1 MQKPELLAPAGD
13 LEKMKIAFAFGADA
27 CYCGGMRYGL
37 RERSG
42 NFSAEELT
50 EAVRLAHRLNKR
62 IYITVNSMPHNEA
75 LDDLPAYLQQ
85 LESLGVDALIISD
98 PGVLQIAKQFA
109 PHTAYHLSTQANT
122 VNYRSAQFWQQQG
135 FSRLI
140 LARELS
146 LQEIAVIRQ
155 NCSAEIE
162 CFVHGAMCMSYSGR
176 CLISNFLTGR
186 NANTGDCTQPC
197 RWRYHL
203 LEAKRPGEY
212 FPVNQDENG
221 TTIFYSRDLCMIEHL
236 PELIHSGVHGLKIEG
251 RMKSLHYVATV
262 TGVYRRA
269 IDLYC
274 ADPEHYRY
282 DPQWL
287 QEIEK
292 TGTRAFTTGFYFGKP
307 GAEAQSYTGEPLQ
320 RAIDFVGIV
329 RKRTEQGVWLEQR
342 NHFSAGDRLEILLP
356 DMQRL
361 EIIAKDLLN
370 QQGQPITTAPHA
382 QMMVFLPM
390 VQPVPVNSLL
400 RLLKS

>member
-1 MQKPELLAPAGD
+1 MWKPELLAPAGD

-37 RERSG
+37 RERAS
-42 NFSAEELT
+42 NFSAEQLSEGV
-50 EAVRLAHRLNKR
+50 ALAHHLGKHV
-62 IYITVNSMPHNEA
+62 YITVNSMPHNDA
-75 LDDLPAYLQQ
+75 LTDLPEYLQQ
-85 LESLGVDALIISD
+85 LEAIGVDALIISD

-122 VNYRSAQFWQQQG
+122 VNYRSAQFWQEQG

-146 LQEIAVIRQ
+146 LQEIVMIRE
-155 NCSAEIE
+155 NCTAEVE

-186 NANTGDCTQPC
+186 DANAGDCTQPC

-203 LEAKRPGEY
+203 TEENRPGEY

-236 PELIHSGVHGLKIEG
+236 PELMQSGIHGLKIEG

-287 QEIEK
+287 EEIEK

-307 GAEAQSYTGEPLQ
+307 GAEAQSYTGEPVQ
-320 RAIDFVGIV
+320 RGVAFVGIV
-329 RKRTEQGVWLEQR
+329 RETTAQGVWLEQR
-342 NHFSAGDRLEILLP
+342 NHFSQGDRLELLLP
-356 DMQRL
+356 DMQRI
-361 EIIAKDLLN
+361 EMIANELQD
-370 QQGQPITTAPHA
+370 QDRQPITVAPHA
-382 QMMVFLPM
+382 QMKVFLPM
-390 VQPVPVNSLL
+390 EHPVPANTLIRQV
-400 RLLKS
+400 K